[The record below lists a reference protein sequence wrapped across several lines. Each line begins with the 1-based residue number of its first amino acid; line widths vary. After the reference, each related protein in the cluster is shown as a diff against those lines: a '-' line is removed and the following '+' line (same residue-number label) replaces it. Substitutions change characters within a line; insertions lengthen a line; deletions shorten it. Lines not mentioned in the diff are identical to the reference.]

1 MVIWI
6 EFNSSSACDQY
17 GSNFAVINESPR
29 KNGLLFHKPSL
40 RKVLY
45 NTPWTYLYGN
55 WQSTVCCLCW
65 KILQE
70 DLDYLFPLYHM
81 CTLLREETQIGF
93 LHLGSRFHSTNCL
106 INFRQSVRYGLTI
119 SLFSMN
125 LYLQEKKFY
134 TFYLA
139 PLKKRCSK
147 EITRFWMHEYGIK
160 CAYKLLFIQH
170 SVKVVGKKVFFII
183 QHNETFSSHNFSL
196 CTYCIH
202 QSKSQSCLMRSF
214 TEKFCLIFNS
224 CISKEEVNNKQKC
237 YWTAAAVPS
246 K

>member
-1 MVIWI
+1 M
-6 EFNSSSACDQY
+6 
-17 GSNFAVINESPR
+17 
-29 KNGLLFHKPSL
+29 LFTLENTARRL
-40 RKVLY
+40 RL
-45 NTPWTYLYGN
+45 PI
-55 WQSTVCCLCW
+55 STLPYV
-65 KILQE
+65 
-70 DLDYLFPLYHM
+70 H

-119 SLFSMN
+119 SILNEPIFAR
-125 LYLQEKKFY
+125 KKFLY
-134 TFYLA
+134 ILYISI
-139 PLKKRCSK
+139 KKRCSK

-160 CAYKLLFIQH
+160 CAYKLLSLQH

-183 QHNETFSSHNFSL
+183 QHNETFSSQNFSL

-237 YWTAAAVPS
+237 YCCS
-246 K
+246 KQIITERKLLFSKFLHCFRYHH

>member
-1 MVIWI
+1 MGKWWMIQKMVIWI

-40 RKVLY
+40 GKVLY
-45 NTPWTYLYGN
+45 NAPWTYLYGN
-55 WQSTVCCLCW
+55 RQSTVCCLCW

-119 SLFSMN
+119 SILNEPRYICKKEKFPYT
-125 LYLQEKKFY
+125 LYLVS
-134 TFYLA
+134 
-139 PLKKRCSK
+139 PLKKDV
-147 EITRFWMHEYGIK
+147 
-160 CAYKLLFIQH
+160 Q
-170 SVKVVGKKVFFII
+170 KKTPAL
-183 QHNETFSSHNFSL
+183 E
-196 CTYCIH
+196 CTWVLY
-202 QSKSQSCLMRSF
+202 
-214 TEKFCLIFNS
+214 
-224 CISKEEVNNKQKC
+224 
-237 YWTAAAVPS
+237 
-246 K
+246 

>member
-1 MVIWI
+1 MLENTARRLRLPIPTLPYVHSI
-6 EFNSSSACDQY
+6 ERGNTNWLSSF
-17 GSNFAVINESPR
+17 GESVPLDKLPNKFPAICPIR
-29 KNGLLFHKPSL
+29 SYY
-40 RKVLY
+40 LY
-45 NTPWTYLYGN
+45 SQWTYI
-55 WQSTVCCLCW
+55 C
-65 KILQE
+65 KK
-70 DLDYLFPLYHM
+70 
-81 CTLLREETQIGF
+81 
-93 LHLGSRFHSTNCL
+93 
-106 INFRQSVRYGLTI
+106 
-119 SLFSMN
+119 
-125 LYLQEKKFY
+125 KKFY

-160 CAYKLLFIQH
+160 CAYKLLSLQH
-170 SVKVVGKKVFFII
+170 SVKVVGKKIFFII
-183 QHNETFSSHNFSL
+183 QHNVTFSSHNFSL